1 MIEVSLNWMAIAIMT
16 VACFALGALWHGPLF
31 GKLWMR
37 IHHGKDTFTDAE
49 MKKAMVGMWKL
60 MLAEFVASFIM
71 VMTLAFL
78 IEMLPTMSGMHVA
91 FLVWFGYVLPTMT
104 STVVWGGDAKKWMCT
119 KIVVSSICRLL
130 GLLATGYVLSM
141 W

>member
-1 MIEVSLNWMAIAIMT
+1 MATLPWMLIAIMT

-37 IHHGKDTFTDAE
+37 IHHGKDSFNAKE
-49 MKKAMVGMWKL
+49 MEESMKGMWKL
-60 MLAEFVASFIM
+60 MLAEFVATFLM

-78 IEMLPTMSGMHVA
+78 MKIVPSNYSGMHIA
-91 FLVWFGYVLPTMT
+91 FLVWIGFVLPTMT
-104 STVVWGGDAKKWMCT
+104 STVIWGADVKKYMCT
-119 KIVVSSICRLL
+119 KIAVSSVCRLL
-130 GLLATGYVLSM
+130 GLLATGYVLAM

>member
-1 MIEVSLNWMAIAIMT
+1 MMEVSLNWIAIAIMT

-37 IHHGKDTFTDAE
+37 IHHGKDSFTDAE
-49 MKKAMVGMWKL
+49 MKKATVGMWKL
-60 MLAEFVASFIM
+60 MLAEFVATFLM

-78 IEMLPTMSGMHVA
+78 IKMLPSMSGMHVA

-104 STVVWGGDAKKWMCT
+104 STVVWGGDAKKYMCT
-119 KIVVSSICRLL
+119 KIAVASI
-130 GLLATGYVLSM
+130 
-141 W
+141 